1 MQREGKYPPP
11 KGVTN
16 ILGLEAAG
24 YIVDSPEEVSEE
36 GKKRVM
42 CLLPG
47 GGYAEFIKVD
57 KRHVVE
63 LPQDMSWE

>member
-11 KGVTN
+11 PGVTN

-24 YIVDSPEEVSEE
+24 RIVSEE
-36 GKKRVM
+36 TKEEVM

-47 GGYAEFIKVD
+47 GGYAQYVKVD
-57 KRHVVE
+57 KRHC
-63 LPQDMSWE
+63 LPI